1 MGKVIFS
8 IKYSILPEKR
18 EDYLDVIREL
28 KNLVKAEGLESYSVF
43 ETKGKPNDFEEIYMF
58 ESNQAY
64 EDFDDQS
71 DERVDI
77 LMTKLSDMIKQQS
90 TNYSTLFEVEE

>member
-18 EDYLDVIREL
+18 SEYLDVIREL
-28 KNLVKAEGLESYSVF
+28 KNLVNTDGLESYSVF
-43 ETKGKPNDFEEIYMF
+43 ESKGKANNFEEIYIF

-90 TNYSTLFEVEE
+90 THYETLFEVEE